1 MNRKKVTI
9 YQENNVPIELID
21 EDDRSI
27 EDYSKSLTKF
37 LTNTNISILKLSTS
51 SLIIRPSKISAVVAE
66 EMEES
71 VKTIKQKPVKKRVEK
86 IKEVDIITDAD

>member
-1 MNRKKVTI
+1 
-9 YQENNVPIELID
+9 
-21 EDDRSI
+21 
-27 EDYSKSLTKF
+27 
-37 LTNTNISILKLSTS
+37 LSTS

-71 VKTIKQKPVKKRVEK
+71 VKTTKQKPVKKRVEK

>member
-51 SLIIRPSKISAVVAE
+51 SLIIRPSKISSAVVE

-71 VKTIKQKPVKKRVEK
+71 VKTTKQKPVKKRVEK